1 MKKVEKTLNVILTM
15 MVLLILL
22 SFSSASAAIPETI
35 NYQGYLTDSGG
46 NPVNSTVNVVFKIYN
61 AGGTLLWSETQNNV
75 PVSNGIYNVVLGS
88 VASMGSLTFDVPYFL
103 GVTVGTDSEMTPRQ
117 PLTSVAYA
125 FTADTAL
132 NAADSVTSLDG
143 AGIATAGTSSLYS
156 RADHKHGFVFGAITS
171 QQIKDNDV
179 TSTDILDGTITSAD
193 VGFNYAGSTSK
204 GGSATNLTCSGCVSQ
219 SELDFSPLLTETDPQ
234 VGTLTSNLWCA
245 SNAGATAIDC
255 TKPAPASSGWTDDG
269 TVVRLTTNTD
279 KVGIGT
285 ASLSEE
291 LHVKDTVGQIY
302 LQGIFQGTTSS
313 GGIALLASNGQQYEL
328 QSLNNGGF
336 ALFDRTDGK
345 YSLYV
350 DTTQNVGIGDMT
362 SPQQK
367 LDVNGQIRA
376 KSGYGDYIRL
386 GGDNAGGD
394 VEISIAAPTER
405 NHVSFWNEQ
414 LAQAANLGAKNIFIN
429 GAKVTTSGWASPH
442 LNLVLSS
449 NTAYNSSIL
458 QAIDGLLFRNYSQPP
473 DNSNPLFSFR
483 DNADTRLLEIYPDGY
498 THVQGLI
505 NFGGSRFD
513 EDATFWGHVDIQGSL
528 SKPLGS
534 FKIDHPLDPE
544 NKYLYHSFVESPDMK
559 NIYDGIVTLDENGE
573 AWIELPE
580 WFEALN
586 KDFRYQLTCIGG
598 FAPIYIESEIAG
610 NHFKIA
616 GGKKGMKVSWQ
627 VTGIR
632 HDPIADLKRI
642 KVEENK
648 PDNEKGLYL
657 YPEACG
663 QPKEKGIKH
672 QKRQK

>member
-1 MKKVEKTLNVILTM
+1 MKNRGKTFISSIVAGL
-15 MVLLILL
+15 VLLLAI
-22 SFSSASAAIPETI
+22 SIGSAAIPYTI
-35 NYQGYLTDSGG
+35 NYQGYLTDNSG
-46 NPVNSTVNVVFKIYN
+46 NPVNTNVSMTFKIYTTA
-61 AGGTLLWSETQNNV
+61 AGGTALWTETQNNV
-75 PVSNGIYNVVLGS
+75 SVNNGIYNVILGS
-88 VASMGSLTFDVPYFL
+88 VASLSTLAFDVPYFL
-103 GVTVGTDSEMTPRQ
+103 GVAVGTDAEMTPRQ

-132 NAADSVTSLDG
+132 NAADIVSALDG
-143 AGIATAGTSSLYS
+143 SLGGAAGTSNLFS
-156 RADHKHGFVFGAITS
+156 RADHRHPFTPGAITS
-171 QQIKDNDV
+171 LQINDNAV
-179 TSTDILDGTITSAD
+179 TSFKILDGTITSAD

-204 GGSATNLTCSGCVSQ
+204 GGAASDLNCTGCVSQ
-219 SELDFSPLLTETDPQ
+219 TELNFSPLLTETDPQ

-255 TKPAPASSGWTDDG
+255 TKPAPTLSGWTDDG
-269 TVVRLTTNTD
+269 TVVRLTINTD
-279 KVGIGT
+279 RVGIGT
-285 ASLSEE
+285 ATVSEE
-291 LHVKDTVGQIY
+291 LHVKDTGGIAY
-302 LQGIFQGTTSS
+302 LQAVFQGVSSS
-313 GGIALLASNGQQYEL
+313 GGIALIANNGQQYEL

-345 YSLYV
+345 YALYV

-394 VEISIAAPTER
+394 VEISIAAPAER

-429 GAKVTTSGWASPH
+429 GAAITTSGWTSPH

-458 QAIDGLLFRNYSQPP
+458 QAADGLLFRNFSPAPYSYSPV
-473 DNSNPLFSFR
+473 FSFR
-483 DNADTRLLEIYPDGY
+483 DSTDNILLEIRKSGEIGVKGIDTPYIRSGDG
-498 THVQGLI
+498 T
-505 NFGGSRFD
+505 FD
-513 EDATFWGHVDIQGSL
+513 NVIVYESL
-528 SKPLGS
+528 TKPFGS

-559 NIYDGIVTLDENGE
+559 NIYDGIVILNEHGE
-573 AWIELPE
+573 AWVDLPE

-586 KDFRYQLTCIGG
+586 KDFRYQLTCVGG
-598 FAPIYIESEIAG
+598 FAPVYIESEISD
-610 NHFKIA
+610 NRFKIA
-616 GGKKGMKVSWQ
+616 GGKEGMKVSWQ

-642 KVEENK
+642 KVEEYK
-648 PDNEKGLYL
+648 SDTERGLYL
-657 YPEACG
+657 YPEAYG
-663 QPKEKGIKH
+663 QPKEEGIQH
-672 QKRQK
+672 RKR